1 MASYNYLIMQINQL
15 TISAGYSVTL
25 SEYGWKNF
33 FLNRGKICF
42 VKDSVQGWKAVGR
55 QLEDYKEKRSR
66 YENLLVSFDV
76 HYAEMYM
83 YTLSEFTSF

>member
-1 MASYNYLIMQINQL
+1 MNYANK
-15 TISAGYSVTL
+15 SAHDIGRLQCDPFGVRLKDFS
-25 SEYGWKNF
+25 F
-33 FLNRGKICF
+33 FKDRGKICF

-55 QLEDYKEKRSR
+55 QLDDYKEKRSR

-76 HYAEMYM
+76 HYAEMYR